1 MYKMKKQIRTIS
13 SFIAIISLLIV
24 LTGCPSYEEEYQG
37 PSGPAPATIH
47 ALLDGSPWATSSRS
61 ATVENG
67 KITIMGSVSKGQT
80 LKMVVFS
87 DSIGNFPVGQGS
99 SNYATYAFG
108 SNTFSSINDK
118 TTGEI
123 DVLSISEADSLISGT
138 FYYKLYN
145 SNDQSVTF
153 MNGYFTNLKY
163 NISKSSK
170 K

>member
-1 MYKMKKQIRTIS
+1 MKKQIKTIS

-24 LTGCPSYEEEYQG
+24 VTGCPSYEEEYQG
-37 PSGPAPATIH
+37 PSGPTPATIH
-47 ALLDGSPWATSSRS
+47 ALLDGATWSTTSRS

-67 KITIMGSVSKGQT
+67 KITIIGGVSKGQT

-145 SNDQSVTF
+145 SNGESVTF

-170 K
+170 E

>member
-1 MYKMKKQIRTIS
+1 MKKQISTLT
-13 SFIAIISLLIV
+13 SFLAIISLLLLV
-24 LTGCPSYEEEYQG
+24 TACPSYEEDYQG
-37 PSGPAPATIH
+37 PTGPMPATIH
-47 ALLDGSPWATSSRS
+47 ALLDGATWSTTSRS

-67 KITIMGSVSKGQT
+67 KITIIGGVSKGQT

-99 SNYATYAFG
+99 TNYATYAFG
-108 SNTFSSINDK
+108 SNVFSSINDK

-145 SNDQSVTF
+145 ANDQSVTF
-153 MNGYFTNLKY
+153 LDGYFTNIKY
-163 NISKSSK
+163 NLPKNSNK
-170 K
+170 

>member
-1 MYKMKKQIRTIS
+1 MKKQISLITS
-13 SFIAIISLLIV
+13 CLAIVTVLLLI
-24 LTGCPSYEEEYQG
+24 TGCSSYSEEYEG
-37 PSGPAPATIH
+37 PSGPVPASIHAQLDGTQWATTSREATI
-47 ALLDGSPWATSSRS
+47 S
-61 ATVENG
+61 NG
-67 KITIMGSVSKGQT
+67 KITIIGGVSKGQT
-80 LKMVVFS
+80 LKMVIYN
-87 DSIGNFPVGQGS
+87 DSVGTYPVGQGS
-99 SNYATYAFG
+99 DNYATYAFG
-108 SNTFSSINDK
+108 STVFSSMNDK
-118 TTGEI
+118 TTGDI